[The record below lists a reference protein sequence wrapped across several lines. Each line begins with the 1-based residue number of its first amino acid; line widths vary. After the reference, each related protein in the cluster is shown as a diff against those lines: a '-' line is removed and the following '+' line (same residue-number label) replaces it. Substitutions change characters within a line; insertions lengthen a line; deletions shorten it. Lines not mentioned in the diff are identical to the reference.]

1 MQIQTFQY
9 GCNILPNILQH
20 HCNIYGGKRMIQDRD
35 AQLFYYKTKTGKE
48 IDFLFKER
56 GNIQLIQVSA
66 DISDK
71 NTLHREKRALIE
83 AAKEIGIKEGMIIN
97 GNIKDSIVENGTRI
111 SIVPIW
117 EFLILNPRPG

>member
-1 MQIQTFQY
+1 MFY
-9 GCNILPNILQH
+9 PNIVFLEL
-20 HCNIYGGKRMIQDRD
+20 KRRLKGD

-48 IDFLFKER
+48 IDFLLKDR
-56 GNIQLIQVSA
+56 NNVQLIQVSA

-97 GNIKDSIVENGTRI
+97 GNIKDSTVEDGTGI

-117 EFLILNPRPG
+117 EFLILTP